1 MICNKCRLFREEL
14 RKATANIR
22 LIERLLD
29 DAGRMEASQDR
40 FDRLAILHKHARSN
54 YQEVANLTY
63 VINNCE
69 NRPRCSNQ

>member
-1 MICNKCRLFREEL
+1 MICNKWPLFREEL
-14 RKATANIR
+14 RKATANIG

-40 FDRLAILHKHARSN
+40 FDRLAMLHKHPRSN
-54 YQEVANLTY
+54 YQHVANLTY